1 MAIVETTRSITG
13 GVETHLDT
21 HVVAALDPNGG
32 VLGVAAFPATRS
44 GYCSLSSWLGEGL
57 PRGPVTSDLWCREVL
72 LEGCASCRGRIPG
85 SSART

>member
-13 GVETHLDT
+13 GVDTHLDT

-44 GYCSLSSWLGEGL
+44 GYCSLWIWLGEF
-57 PRGPVTSDLWCREVL
+57 
-72 LEGCASCRGRIPG
+72 
-85 SSART
+85 